1 MKTLTTKALS
11 SFLLVLCLS
20 VATAFAAAEP
30 TDSTMQRV
38 QNFVQDLTK
47 QGLFSGN
54 ILIAKQENVFYQHS
68 LGYADWEKKTSL
80 NADTKFNIGSLT
92 KDFTQVVILQ
102 LLQEGKLALTDPVGK
117 YLADFPD
124 NVAKEVTIE
133 HLLTMRSGMGDYL
146 MYPDFKP
153 ERDTTVSQILS
164 AIRTKPLFFK
174 PGSEQRYSNSGYV
187 VLGAII
193 EKITGVGYADNV
205 TTRIFKPL
213 GMNNSVFL
221 SAGMAAPN
229 TASGTMF
236 TLNGDKYNERQISR
250 TFHPSP
256 AGGVYSTVGD
266 LLLFSK
272 SMLNDERLL
281 QPASKMLFYGR
292 YAPTPQAANWNEL
305 RPKVRRAAAG
315 GLPGWNSVVIEL
327 SNLHFVIIVCA
338 NVNDEFQA
346 AEEVG
351 TRISA
356 ILQNK
361 PVPPMPL
368 PIPMAMYKY
377 IKEQGIQK
385 FVADYKTVLRDNDF
399 DVPGPGF
406 FNRFGYALL
415 QKEKKP
421 EWALEI
427 FKLNT
432 TLFPK
437 NSNLFDSLGEGYMA
451 LGDTKNAIAE
461 LEKAVQLDSR
471 NENAKRKLDE
481 LKKK

>member
-1 MKTLTTKALS
+1 MKTFST
-11 SFLLVLCLS
+11 FLLVLC
-20 VATAFAAAEP
+20 VGAAIAFAAEQP
-30 TDSTMQRV
+30 SDSTMQRI
-38 QNFVQDLTK
+38 QNFAQELVKQD
-47 QGLFSGN
+47 LFSGN
-54 ILIAKQENVFYQHS
+54 ILIAEQENIIYQRS
-68 LGYADWEKKTSL
+68 FGYADWEKKTPLS
-80 NADTKFNIGSLT
+80 ADTKFNIGSLT

-102 LLQEGKLALTDPVGK
+102 LVQEGKLALTDPVGK
-117 YLADFPD
+117 HLSDFPD
-124 NVAKEVTIE
+124 DIAKKVTIE

-153 ERDTTVSQILS
+153 ERDTTVSQILQI
-164 AIRTKPLFFK
+164 IRTKPLFFK

-193 EKITGVGYADNV
+193 EKITRSIYADNIV
-205 TTRIFKPL
+205 NRIFKPL
-213 GMNNSVFL
+213 GMNNSTFF
-221 SAGMAAPN
+221 SAGMGAQN
-229 TASGTMF
+229 TAMGTMF
-236 TLNGDKYNERQISR
+236 SLNGDKYNERQISR

-266 LLLFSK
+266 LLLFSR
-272 SMLNDERLL
+272 SLLNDERLL
-281 QPASKMLFYGR
+281 QPSSKMLFYGR
-292 YAPTPQAANWNEL
+292 YSATPPTANWNEL
-305 RPKVRRAAAG
+305 RSKVRRAAAG
-315 GLPGWNSVVIEL
+315 GLPGWNSIVIEL
-327 SNLHFVIIVCA
+327 GNLNYTIIVCA

-351 TRISA
+351 TRISG

-361 PVPPMPL
+361 PVPQMPL
-368 PIPMAMYKY
+368 PVPMAMYKY

-385 FVADYKTVLRDNDF
+385 FVADYKTVLRENDF
-399 DVPGPGF
+399 EVPGPGF

-415 QKEKKP
+415 QKEKKS

-451 LGDTKNAIAE
+451 LGDTKNAIAQ

-471 NENAKRKLDE
+471 NENAKRKLEE